1 MRSAPDNLI
10 DAARDLEGS
19 ELRRILDRAG
29 LSHVELEGGKL
40 PALAGAEAPPQNPVF
55 APVLGGIQVEGTAL
69 TVDSYVNPPTQIPAI
84 IRNLVA
90 ANEGYFAERI
100 FATPG
105 FTVEGGAIVYEETF
119 PEDFF
124 LPEDQSIA
132 PRAPGAPAPV
142 LGSTRRAPKVARPES
157 WSGAIEVTDE
167 ARKHNKVIAIR
178 RQFTQAA
185 NTIADRI
192 QTRAMEVLEKVV
204 AEWDRQIEAD
214 HGWRVDLK
222 EGVPNA
228 NPKELPGATFARV
241 FRQFIE
247 DKAGMRPDLLILNP
261 LDAEVLQVVYA
272 DRLPDLLAL
281 WKIKEMLVS
290 PMAPEGEPYFV
301 KSGGI
306 GVMAFDKP
314 LTQEQH
320 RERGFKDVFELDVQ
334 PVLVAFDASAITQLT
349 GVDAEA

>member
-1 MRSAPDNLI
+1 MRTAFKHDPT
-10 DAARDLEGS
+10 GS
-19 ELRRILDRAG
+19 GLRRMLDRSG
-29 LSHVELEGGKL
+29 LKGVEFEDGKL

-55 APVLGGIQVEGTAL
+55 NSVLGGIEVDGTRI

-124 LPEDQSIA
+124 LPEDQSIK
-132 PRAPGAPAPV
+132 PRAPGAPAET
-142 LGSTRRAPKVARPES
+142 LGSTRRPAKVARPES
-157 WSGAIEVTDE
+157 WAGAIEVTDE

-192 QTRAMEVLEKVV
+192 QTRAMEVLANVV
-204 AEWDRQIEAD
+204 VEWDRQIEAT
-214 HGWRVDLK
+214 HGWRVDL
-222 EGVPNA
+222 ENGVPNA

-241 FRQFIE
+241 FRQFVE
-247 DKAGMRPDLLILNP
+247 DKAGMRPDLIILNH
-261 LDAEVLQVVYA
+261 LDAEVLQVVYGEK
-272 DRLPDLLAL
+272 LPDLLKL
-281 WKIKEMLVS
+281 WGLTMLVS

-320 RERGFKDVFELDVQ
+320 RERGFKDVYELDVQ

-349 GVDAEA
+349 GVDAES

>member
-1 MRSAPDNLI
+1 MLPT
-10 DAARDLEGS
+10 AAHDPHGS
-19 ELRRILDRAG
+19 ELRRLLKRSG
-29 LSHVELEGGKL
+29 LSEVEIADGKL
-40 PALAGAEAPPQNPVF
+40 PALAGAETPPQNPVY
-55 APVLGGIQVEGTAL
+55 ASVLGGVQVDGTAI
-69 TVDSYVNPPTQIPAI
+69 TVDTYVNPPTQIPAI

-90 ANEGYFAERI
+90 ANEGYFAEQI

-105 FTVEGGAIVYEETF
+105 FTVEGGAIVYEESF
-119 PEDFF
+119 PEDHF

-132 PRAPGAPAPV
+132 PRAPGAPAPT

-192 QTRAMEVLEKVV
+192 QTRAMELLANVV
-204 AEWDRQIEAD
+204 VEWGRQIEAT
-214 HGWRVDLK
+214 HGWRVELK
-222 EGVPNA
+222 NGVAQADPTT
-228 NPKELPGATFARV
+228 LPAATFARV
-241 FRQFIE
+241 MRQFIE
-247 DKAGMRPDLLILNP
+247 DKAGMRPDLMILNQ
-261 LDAEVLQVVYA
+261 LDMEVLQIVYG
-272 DRLPDLLAL
+272 DRLQAMLDL
-281 WKIKEMLVS
+281 WKLTPLVS
-290 PMAPEGEPYFV
+290 VAAPEGEPYFI

>member
-1 MRSAPDNLI
+1 MLPTAVHDPQ
-10 DAARDLEGS
+10 GS
-19 ELRRILDRAG
+19 ELRRLLDRAG
-29 LSHVELEGGKL
+29 LSGVELDDHGQL
-40 PALAGAEAPPQNPVF
+40 PVLAGAEVPPQNPVF
-55 APVLGGIQVEGTAL
+55 APVLGGIEVEGTRL

-132 PRAPGAPAPV
+132 PRAPGAPAPT
-142 LGSTRRAPKVARPES
+142 LGSTRRAPKIARPES

-204 AEWDRQIEAD
+204 VEWGRQIKAT
-214 HGWRVDLK
+214 HGWRVDL
-222 EGVPNA
+222 PNGIAQA
-228 NPKELPGATFARV
+228 NPKLLPAATFSRV
-241 FRQFIE
+241 MRQFIE

-261 LDAEVLQVVYA
+261 LDMEVLEIVYQE
-272 DRLPDLLAL
+272 RLEAMLKL
-281 WKIKEMLVS
+281 WKLTPLVS

-320 RERGFKDVFELDVQ
+320 RERGFKDVYELDVQ

-349 GVDAEA
+349 EVDKEA

>member
-1 MRSAPDNLI
+1 MRPIATHDPN
-10 DAARDLEGS
+10 GS

-29 LSHVELEGGKL
+29 LSGVELEHGKL
-40 PALAGAEAPPQNPVF
+40 PALAGADTPPQAPVF
-55 APVLGGIQVEGTAL
+55 ADVLGGVQVEGTAL

-132 PRAPGAPAPV
+132 PRAPGAPAPT
-142 LGSTRRAPKVARPES
+142 LGATRRAPKIARPES

-192 QTRAMEVLEKVV
+192 QTRAMEVLAKVV
-204 AEWDRQIEAD
+204 VEWGRQIKAD
-214 HGWRVDLK
+214 HGWRVDLNN
-222 EGVPNA
+222 GVPNA
-228 NPKELPGATFARV
+228 NPKELPGATFAKV

-247 DKAGMRPDLLILNP
+247 DKAGMRPDILILHP
-261 LDAEVLQVVYA
+261 ADAEVLQVVYQ
-272 DRLPDLLAL
+272 DRLPDMLAL
-281 WKIKEMLVS
+281 WKIREMLVS
-290 PMAPEGEPYFV
+290 PMAEEGAPYFV

-314 LTQEQH
+314 LEQEQH

-349 GVDAEA
+349 GVDKEA